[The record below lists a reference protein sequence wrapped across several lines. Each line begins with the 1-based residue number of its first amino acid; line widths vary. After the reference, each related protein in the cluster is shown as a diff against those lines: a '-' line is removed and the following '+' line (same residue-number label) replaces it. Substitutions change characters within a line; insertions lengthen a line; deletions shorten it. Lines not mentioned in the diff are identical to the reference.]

1 MAKAKKSA
9 PIHLSNKT
17 ASALRKT
24 AQRVRGAWLI
34 AMGVFAM
41 LAVVLA
47 VYLGFSW
54 LPAVPLTLLAA
65 GVVVM
70 VMMIIARSQYL
81 LLLSQ
86 AICTEEAARS
96 MQERES
102 ETQRRRKAIE
112 QIAEIRADVREAQ
125 KNGLSDGS
133 EGSEAA
139 LLFDLLTGWDR
150 GEEEKRRGKDEE
162 DDELYGADYSEESY
176 GMTDEDLRPP
186 KPAKKKSAAPTV
198 SAPKEK
204 PVVAAASATLQPEKD
219 ADETEEE
226 TQAPRRRRRSTPAQT
241 TPLTLLRSDQ
251 AQ

>member
-1 MAKAKKSA
+1 MAKAKRTA

-24 AQRVRGAWLI
+24 AQRVRGAWMI
-34 AMGVFAM
+34 AMGVFTM

-65 GVVVM
+65 AAM
-70 VMMIIARSQYL
+70 VMLMMLIARSQYL

-86 AICTEEAARS
+86 AICTEAAARD
-96 MQERES
+96 MQERED
-102 ETQRRRKAIE
+102 EKKRRRKAIE

-125 KNGLSDGS
+125 KNGFRDAG
-133 EGSEAA
+133 EGGEASV
-139 LLFDLLTGWDR
+139 LFDLLTGWDR
-150 GEEEKRRGKDEE
+150 GEEEKRRSKDEE
-162 DDELYGADYSEESY
+162 DDELYGADYSEETY
-176 GMTDEDLRPP
+176 EMTDEDLRPP
-186 KPAKKKSAAPTV
+186 KPVKKAAAAV
-198 SAPKEK
+198 SAPKEM
-204 PVVAAASATLQPEKD
+204 PAVVVQSGKD

-226 TQAPRRRRRSTPAQT
+226 TQTPRRRRRSAPAQT
-241 TPLTLLRSDQ
+241 ASLTLLRSNE